1 MKLDNIIRL
10 RACYWTAKTDDSVIY
25 RIRDEV
31 VDSNRLLEMEF
42 DENSLRG
49 ILDKYQW
56 YPEAMKKEYG
66 HCREWDR
73 NTPPPIKEEELGR
86 KWYKHM
92 TNNVAT
98 THWAKTSTPL
108 LPSSYIDCA
117 IDTDQHCFLNP
128 TMRDVILSS
137 LEQDTF
143 GDNAKK
149 KRARR
154 RMDFLDGNAKSYA
167 KWLNSPARMEK
178 YSDQNSLAGMLANM
192 RLEKDNEKKR
202 QKEKQAA
209 NAKER
214 KRKNAEK
221 AEQKRLEKE
230 TEEPI
235 ATSHVNKGM
244 NHVLSL
250 NVPSLCKVLMYHYG
264 VNEKAVKKMRR
275 PELVAF
281 IEDKMQA

>member
-1 MKLDNIIRL
+1 M
-10 RACYWTAKTDDSVIY
+10 
-25 RIRDEV
+25 
-31 VDSNRLLEMEF
+31 
-42 DENSLRG
+42 
-49 ILDKYQW
+49 
-56 YPEAMKKEYG
+56 
-66 HCREWDR
+66 
-73 NTPPPIKEEELGR
+73 
-86 KWYKHM
+86 
-92 TNNVAT
+92 
-98 THWAKTSTPL
+98 
-108 LPSSYIDCA
+108 PSSYIDCT
-117 IDTDQHCFLNP
+117 IDTDQHCFLNSR
-128 TMRDVILSS
+128 MRDVILSS

-154 RMDFLDGNAKSYA
+154 QTDFLDGNTRSYA

-230 TEEPI
+230 T
-235 ATSHVNKGM
+235 
-244 NHVLSL
+244 
-250 NVPSLCKVLMYHYG
+250 
-264 VNEKAVKKMRR
+264 
-275 PELVAF
+275 
-281 IEDKMQA
+281 